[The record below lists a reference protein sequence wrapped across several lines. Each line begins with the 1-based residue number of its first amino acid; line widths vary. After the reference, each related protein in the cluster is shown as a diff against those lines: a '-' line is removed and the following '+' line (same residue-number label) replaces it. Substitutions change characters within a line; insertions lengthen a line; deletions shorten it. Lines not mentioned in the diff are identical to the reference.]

1 MPPGSKTMT
10 WVAMLVD
17 FDKCLKI
24 TDEIKRGN
32 SLKRKLVT
40 GFRVDRSPPAMDEAR
55 VGIRLVSS
63 GAQLEYE
70 PLFLAESRK
79 PDFVATFDKKQVAIE
94 VTRLQLRLRMKD
106 GEFRFLLSKATVRP
120 ISKRS

>member
-1 MPPGSKTMT
+1 MT

-94 VTRLQLRLRMKD
+94 VTRLQLRLRMSD
-106 GEFRFLLSKATVRP
+106 GECRFLLSKATVRP